1 MMLLRPY
8 LKATKNAVAN
18 DLSWNWQ
25 REQFVIEQ
33 QGADFIAKNPELSGQ
48 LSDRLFA
55 NWQKVTETLTLGER
69 PTTGINRFGAY
80 FRGPHSVREPIGN
93 ESKAPEQAKTDGNS
107 PPRASHT
114 GKARGWNFYDTT
126 ETTPPRWLVKGL
138 MPETG
143 VGILAGQWG
152 SFKTTAALDLS
163 LSVMTGTAFASQ
175 YRVKRKG
182 AVLYFAV
189 EGSGTLKAR
198 LEAIARYRG
207 APEKLPFA
215 WRGECPLLTAKDAGQ
230 AIVKCVDEAAVHFE
244 HAYGLPIT
252 LIWIDTYVTAAG
264 LSSSG
269 DDNDVAAT
277 QKAFTALRFVAS
289 HSGAFIALVDHYGKV
304 LEAGTRGS
312 SRKEG
317 SADTVLGNV
326 GRARPG
332 RSSVKY
338 PDGCS

>member
-1 MMLLRPY
+1 
-8 LKATKNAVAN
+8 
-18 DLSWNWQ
+18 
-25 REQFVIEQ
+25 
-33 QGADFIAKNPELSGQ
+33 
-48 LSDRLFA
+48 
-55 NWQKVTETLTLGER
+55 
-69 PTTGINRFGAY
+69 
-80 FRGPHSVREPIGN
+80 
-93 ESKAPEQAKTDGNS
+93 
-107 PPRASHT
+107 
-114 GKARGWNFYDTT
+114 
-126 ETTPPRWLVKGL
+126 
-138 MPETG
+138 
-143 VGILAGQWG
+143 
-152 SFKTTAALDLS
+152 
-163 LSVMTGTAFASQ
+163 MTGTAFAGQ

-312 SRKEG
+312 SSKEG
-317 SADTVLGNV
+317 SADTVLATLAERDLEGAASNTRMAARKQRDGISGFELPFTPERVELGLDDDGDPVTAVVLDWGKQRSERPKTGRKPKAFGLLCTVLAEVVADKGFAFQPDAGGPSVQACHRVDLVAAFNERCHAEGTVKQKRDRRSLAYRRAMKAATAV
-326 GRARPG
+326 GLVGVRDTPG
-332 RSSVKY
+332 GEEVIYAKH
-338 PDGCS
+338 